1 MKQSILWVSK
11 LLFAAL
17 LLAGPASAADTAAP
31 DKRAAAEQFGNDIAR
46 AFNER
51 DAKALARLI
60 DFHALAV
67 KSAELQELSD
77 ADEKAFAKGVES
89 AGFSKL
95 SEAYFRGLDA
105 GKGTVRFMRA
115 TDSASPRSL
124 IRFDMGDQGFNYL
137 EFLLRTNEKGQTR
150 TIDWYQLNTG
160 ELMSVTLASAGQ
172 MFGSN
177 MSMLERIFG
186 GAKVDEAT
194 LAKIKKAGELSRAGK
209 YAEALPLFKQLPQ
222 PIRDSRIMLLS
233 QATTASMANLPEE
246 YDQALTRMAQL
257 YSDDPAAAFMLMDY
271 HFLRKNTPEVL
282 KSLNAMEK
290 RVGRDGVTCLLRAN
304 AYLLSNDFAN
314 GLKHT
319 EESIRLEPE
328 RLSAH
333 DTRATILVHLE
344 RYQEAVDA
352 YRGMETDFGLQFTR
366 DVFLED
372 ATFEKLVAS
381 KPFRAWL
388 PK

>member
-1 MKQSILWVSK
+1 MRQSIPWISK

-17 LLAGPASAADTAAP
+17 AFAGPAFAQTAAP
-31 DKRAAAEQFGNDIAR
+31 DKQRAAAERFGNDIAR

-51 DAKALARLI
+51 DAKALAALI

-77 ADEKAFAKGVES
+77 ANEKAFAQGLES

-105 GKGTVRFMRA
+105 GKGTVQFMRV

-137 EFLLRTNEKGQTR
+137 EFVLRTNEKGQTR

-172 MFGSN
+172 LFGSN
-177 MSMLERIFG
+177 TSFLERMFG
-186 GAKVDEAT
+186 GAKIDDAT

-209 YAEALPLFKQLPQ
+209 YAEALPLFKQLPP

-233 QATTASMANLPEE
+233 QATTASMANLPVE
-246 YDQALTRMAQL
+246 YDQAISRMAQL

-304 AYLLSNDFAN
+304 AYLLTNDFVN

-344 RYQEAVDA
+344 RYQDAVDA

-366 DVFLED
+366 DVFLGD
-372 ATFEKLVAS
+372 ATFAKLVDS